1 MSLRDP
7 GPEIKDMLLSKLVL
21 PGNRPFIKH
30 VKAHH
35 SDDQRSMASA
45 ELPWPVNPPRSR
57 LDLASSFAKF
67 ATATGRLVS
76 ASSPIGVATTTTQS

>member
-21 PGNRPFIKH
+21 PENRPFIRH

-35 SDDQRSMASA
+35 SDDQR
-45 ELPWPVNPPRSR
+45 
-57 LDLASSFAKF
+57 
-67 ATATGRLVS
+67 GRWRARYL
-76 ASSPIGVATTTTQS
+76 GL